1 MENASKALIMAGG
14 VLLAMLLLSL
24 GTYLFKN
31 MGVSSS
37 NVYSKLEESDI
48 TEFNQQFLNYD
59 DRGTYVT
66 GQDEEGNDIYNNPL
80 NIQDVVT
87 IINIAKDNNDGEKM
101 PVKVVVKL
109 DGTEVQGKT
118 ESEINEMLKQD
129 LQGTSQLYSCEV
141 NISSTSKLVD
151 EVIIKSL

>member
-59 DRGTYVT
+59 DRGTYVI
-66 GQDEEGNDIYNNPL
+66 GQDEETTFI
-80 NIQDVVT
+80 T
-87 IINIAKDNNDGEKM
+87 I
-101 PVKVVVKL
+101 L
-109 DGTEVQGKT
+109 
-118 ESEINEMLKQD
+118 
-129 LQGTSQLYSCEV
+129 
-141 NISSTSKLVD
+141 
-151 EVIIKSL
+151 